1 MNRPRTGIIG
11 AGVSGLSLG
20 LLLEGE
26 VEIFEAAG
34 DVGGHASSI
43 VDAGWTFDRGPHIM
57 FSKRADVL
65 EFMIRSL
72 AGNVHASRRNSKVC
86 IDGHFAKYPIEND
99 LAALS
104 TDLRNQCLLDF
115 LFNEHAEQSNEPRNL
130 HEWFLQ
136 TFGSGLTEAYFVPY
150 NEKVW
155 KVPIADLSMLWSE
168 RIPQPPP
175 IDVVRGALGIET
187 EGFVH
192 QLHFHYPRRGG
203 YQAIPRAFAQLL
215 PSGMI
220 HCSAPVDRIVSGPD
234 GLRIVVHGVEH
245 AVDRVVSTTPL
256 PILLKMLDD
265 VPNRV
270 REAVA
275 ALRVNPMLVISLGF
289 RGVDPHQ
296 FSSVYF
302 PAEDFLVNRISSP
315 CTFSPENGPPGCYSI
330 QAEITSTPGG
340 PELAMRDEVVVEHV
354 VEGLKRNR
362 VLRTDEEPIYSRVER
377 YGYAYI
383 VYEQGYEKHFALVRQ
398 WLEDRGI
405 YPHGRFGA
413 FEYLNVDGC
422 VIRSIE
428 LAERLNGR
436 PTSIADVELPEDHE
450 AATAAPSV
458 R

>member
-1 MNRPRTGIIG
+1 MKTPRTCILG
-11 AGVSGLSLG
+11 AGVSGLSLA
-20 LLLEGE
+20 LLLDGD
-26 VEIFEAAG
+26 VEIFEAG
-34 DVGGHASSI
+34 PDVGGHARSI
-43 VDAGWTFDRGPHIM
+43 VEDGWTFDRGPHIM

-72 AGNVHASRRNSKVC
+72 RGNVHASRRNSKVC

-99 LAALS
+99 LAALP
-104 TDLRNQCLLDF
+104 TDLRNRCLLDF
-115 LFNEHAEQSNEPRNL
+115 LFNEHGDSIAEPRNL
-130 HEWFLQ
+130 HEWFLK
-136 TFGSGLTEAYFVPY
+136 TFGAGLTDAYFVPY

-155 KVPIADLSMLWSE
+155 KVPIADLSMTWSE

-175 IDVVRGALGIET
+175 IDVVRGALGIDT
-187 EGFVH
+187 EGYVH

-203 YQAIPRAFAQLL
+203 YQAIPRAFGDLL
-215 PSGMI
+215 PANRI
-220 HCSAPVDRIVSGPD
+220 HCSAPVEGIVPTPD
-234 GLRIVVHGVEH
+234 GVRVRARGEEH
-245 AVDRVVSTTPL
+245 SFDRVVSTAPL
-256 PILLKMLDD
+256 PILLQLLDD
-265 VPNRV
+265 VPAQV
-270 REAVA
+270 RDAVA
-275 ALRVNPMLVISLGF
+275 ALRVHPMLVISLGF

-302 PAEDFLVNRISSP
+302 PTGDFLVNRISSP
-315 CTFSPENGPPGCYSI
+315 CTFSPENGPSGCYSI

-340 PELAMRDEVVVEHV
+340 SELAMSDETVVEHV
-354 VEGLKRNR
+354 VAGLRLNR
-362 VLRTDEEPIYSRVER
+362 VLRPDEEPIYSRVDR
-377 YGYAYI
+377 YEYAYV
-383 VYEQGYEKHFALVRQ
+383 VYEQGYERHLALVRE

-436 PTSIADVELPEDHE
+436 PTSIGEIDIADDESV
-450 AATAAPSV
+450 AASPSA

>member
-1 MNRPRTGIIG
+1 MSTARTCIIG
-11 AGVSGLSLG
+11 AGVSGLSLA
-20 LLLEGE
+20 LLLDGE
-26 VEIFEAAG
+26 FEIFDAA
-34 DVGGHASSI
+34 DEVGGHAASI
-43 VDAGWTFDRGPHIM
+43 IEDGWTFDRGPHIM

-65 EFMIRSL
+65 EFMMRSL
-72 AGNVHASRRNSKVC
+72 RGNVHASRRNSKVC

-99 LAALS
+99 LAALP
-104 TDLRNQCLLDF
+104 TELRNRCLLDF
-115 LFNEHAEQSNEPRNL
+115 LFNEHSDPATEPRNL
-130 HEWFLQ
+130 HEWFLK
-136 TFGSGLTEAYFVPY
+136 TFGAGLTDAYFVPY

-155 KVPIADLSMLWSE
+155 KVPIADLSMSWAE

-187 EGFVH
+187 EGYVH

-215 PSGMI
+215 PAERI
-220 HCSAPVDRIVSGPD
+220 HCSAGVDRIVPGPD
-234 GLRIVVHGVEH
+234 SLRVVARGVEH
-245 AVDRVVSTTPL
+245 SFDRVVSTAPL
-256 PILLKMLDD
+256 PILLGLLDH
-265 VPNRV
+265 VPDRV
-270 REAVA
+270 RDA
-275 ALRVNPMLVISLGF
+275 AAGLRVHPMLVVSLGF

-302 PAEDFLVNRISSP
+302 PADDFLVNRISSP
-315 CTFSPENGPPGCYSI
+315 CTFSPENGPAGCYSI

-340 PELAMRDEVVVEHV
+340 PELAMPDGSVVEDV
-354 VEGLKRNR
+354 VDGLRRNR
-362 VLRTDEEPIYSRVER
+362 VLRADEEPIYSRVDR
-377 YGYAYI
+377 YQYAYV
-383 VYEQGYEKHFALVRQ
+383 VYEKGYEERFDLVRD
-398 WLEDRGI
+398 WLEGNRI

-436 PTSIADVELPEDHE
+436 QVSIADVEIPRHDESG
-450 AATAAPSV
+450 TAAQSV

>member
-1 MNRPRTGIIG
+1 MNTPRTCIIG
-11 AGVSGLSLG
+11 AGASGLSLG
-20 LLLEGE
+20 LLLDGE
-26 VEIFEAAG
+26 FEIFEAAD
-34 DVGGHASSI
+34 DVGGHATSI
-43 VDAGWTFDRGPHIM
+43 IEGGWTFDRGPHIM

-65 EFMIRSL
+65 EFMMRSL
-72 AGNVHASRRNSKVC
+72 RGNVHPSRRNSKVC

-99 LAALS
+99 LAALPAEV
-104 TDLRNQCLLDF
+104 RNRCLLDF
-115 LFNEHAEQSNEPRNL
+115 LFNEHNDPTTEPRNL
-130 HEWFLQ
+130 HEWFLK
-136 TFGSGLTEAYFVPY
+136 TFGAGLTEAYFVPY

-187 EGFVH
+187 EGYVH

-215 PSGMI
+215 PAERI
-220 HCSAPVDRIVSGPD
+220 HCSAPVDRLVPSPD
-234 GLRIVVHGVEH
+234 GLRVVAQGAEH
-245 AVDRVVSTTPL
+245 AFDRVVSTTPL
-256 PILLKMLDD
+256 PILLQLLDD
-265 VPNRV
+265 VPDRV
-270 REAVA
+270 RDAAA
-275 ALRVNPMLVISLGF
+275 ALRVHPMAVISLGF

-302 PAEDFLVNRISSP
+302 PADDFLVNRISSP

-340 PELAMRDEVVVEHV
+340 PELAMSDGSIVDHV
-354 VEGLKRNR
+354 VDGLRRNR
-362 VLRTDEEPIYSRVER
+362 VLRPDEEPIYSRVER
-377 YGYAYI
+377 YEYAYV
-383 VYEQGYEKHFALVRQ
+383 VYEQGYERNFALVRQ
-398 WLEDRGI
+398 WLEDHGV

-436 PTSIADVELPEDHE
+436 PTSIADVELIDDDE
-450 AATAAPSV
+450 AVTVAPPAQ
-458 R
+458 

>member
-1 MNRPRTGIIG
+1 MKAPRTGIIG

-20 LLLEGE
+20 LLLDGDF
-26 VEIFEAAG
+26 EIFEAAD
-34 DVGGHASSI
+34 DVGGHAASI
-43 VDAGWTFDRGPHIM
+43 VDHGWTFDRGPHIM

-72 AGNVHASRRNSKVC
+72 RGNVHASRRNSKVC

-99 LAALS
+99 LAALP
-104 TDLRNQCLLDF
+104 TELRNRCLLDF
-115 LFNEHAEQSNEPRNL
+115 LFNEHRDMIGEPRNL
-130 HEWFLQ
+130 HEWFLK
-136 TFGSGLTEAYFVPY
+136 TFGAGLTESYLVPY

-187 EGFVH
+187 EGYVH

-203 YQAIPRAFAQLL
+203 YQAIPRAFAQLM
-215 PSGMI
+215 PAERI
-220 HCSAPVDRIVSGPD
+220 HCAAPVERLVVGPE
-234 GLRIVVHGVEH
+234 GPRVVVQGTEH
-245 AVDRVVSTTPL
+245 TFDRVVSTTPI
-256 PILLKMLDD
+256 PILMRLLDD
-265 VPNRV
+265 VPDRISH
-270 REAVA
+270 AAA
-275 ALRVNPMLVISLGF
+275 ALRIHPMLVISLGF
-289 RGVDPHQ
+289 KGVDPHQ

-302 PAEDFLVNRISSP
+302 PAEDFLVNRMSSP

-340 PELAMRDEVVVEHV
+340 HELEMKDGSVVDHV

-362 VLRTDEEPIYSRVER
+362 VLRPDDEPIYSRVER
-377 YGYAYI
+377 YEYAYV
-383 VYEQGYEKHFALVRQ
+383 VYERGYEDHFTLVRQ
-398 WLEDRGI
+398 WLEDRGV
-405 YPHGRFGA
+405 YLHGRFGA

-436 PTSIADVELPEDHE
+436 PTSIADVALPDEHE
-450 AATAAPSV
+450 AVTAAPSA

>member
-1 MNRPRTGIIG
+1 MNRPRTCIIG

-20 LLLEGE
+20 LMLDGE
-26 VEIFEAAG
+26 LEIFEAAE
-34 DVGGHASSI
+34 DVGGHATSMI
-43 VDAGWTFDRGPHIM
+43 EDGWTFDRGPHIM
-57 FSKRADVL
+57 FSKRPDVL
-65 EFMIRSL
+65 DFMIRSL
-72 AGNVHASRRNSKVC
+72 RGNVHASRRNSKVC

-99 LAALS
+99 LAALPAE
-104 TDLRNQCLLDF
+104 LRNRCLLDF
-115 LFNEHAEQSNEPRNL
+115 LFNEHRDPIMEPRNL
-130 HEWFLQ
+130 HEWFLK
-136 TFGSGLTEAYFVPY
+136 TFGTGLTEAYFVPY

-155 KVPIADLSMLWSE
+155 KVPIAELSMLWSE

-187 EGFVH
+187 EGYLH
-192 QLHFHYPRRGG
+192 QLDFHYPRRGG

-215 PSGMI
+215 PADRI
-220 HCSAPVDRIVSGPD
+220 HCSCPIERIIPSSE
-234 GLRIVVHGVEH
+234 GLRVVAQGMEH
-245 AVDRVVSTTPL
+245 LFDRVVSTTPL
-256 PILLKMLDD
+256 PILLRLLDD
-265 VPNRV
+265 VPDRV
-270 REAVA
+270 RDAVA
-275 ALRVNPMLVISLGF
+275 ALRVHPMLVISLGF

-302 PAEDFLVNRISSP
+302 PADDFLVNRISSP
-315 CTFSPENGPPGCYSI
+315 CTFSPDNGPPGCYSI

-340 PELAMRDEVVVEHV
+340 PELAMSDGSVVDHV
-354 VEGLKRNR
+354 VEGLKRNG
-362 VLRTDEEPIYSRVER
+362 VLRAGEEPIYSRVER
-377 YGYAYI
+377 YEYAYI
-383 VYEQGYEKHFALVRQ
+383 VYEQGYEQHFALVRR

-436 PTSIADVELPEDHE
+436 ATSIADVELTEDHE
-450 AATAAPSV
+450 AAAVGPSA